1 MSGLSL
7 EHVRVVVD
15 VPQSMLEPI
24 RNIGKAN
31 VYVGER
37 TIAAES
43 LTFFPVADAAT
54 NTFRV
59 RASLPA
65 ASVTLYPGTFVK
77 VGFVVGETERLLVP
91 LSAIVRRSELTAVYV
106 VSGDAVTLRQVRS
119 GRRYGERIEVLAGLE
134 AGEVIAADPVAAGV
148 YLQERRLG
156 Q

>member
-1 MSGLSL
+1 
-7 EHVRVVVD
+7 VVVD

-24 RNIGKAN
+24 RDIGKAN
-31 VYVGER
+31 VYVEDR
-37 TIAAES
+37 TIAVES

-59 RASLPA
+59 RAGLPA

-91 LSAIVRRSELTAVYV
+91 ASAVVRRSELTAVYV
-106 VSGDAVTLRQVRS
+106 VGSDTVTLRQIRP
-119 GRRYGERIEVLAGLE
+119 GRRYGQQIEVLAGLE
-134 AGEVIAADPVAAGV
+134 AGEAIAADPVAAGV
-148 YLQERRLG
+148 YLQQRRLS